1 MHQVKVDNNK
11 HAQPTEFP
19 QHRVEKP
26 QSKFHLWGKSEPHL
40 LGASPQQCAGVIW
53 ASNVSVSM
61 SGKSGAESKV
71 SEVRAE
77 ITCWEQT
84 DLFGCW
90 GKSSASLKRLVN
102 NSLSRKPLTFFGIA
116 KCLNFISI
124 YLEMLQQGSDPHPGL
139 LQCSPPFPPCD
150 LLSWCTSVRWPRSC
164 VLDGPTISSKTGM
177 LSLIITTRRVLPTR
191 LFLVLWFMH
200 TGSGGISR
208 VFDLLSG

>member
-1 MHQVKVDNNK
+1 MHQVKVHNNK

-61 SGKSGAESKV
+61 TGKSGAESKV

-77 ITCWEQT
+77 ITCWDHT

-124 YLEMLQQGSDPHPGL
+124 YLEMLQQGSDPHTGL
-139 LQCSPPFPPCD
+139 LQCSPPLPPVWSSFMVHISEVTPQ
-150 LLSWCTSVRWPRSC
+150 LRPWWPDHQFKDRHA
-164 VLDGPTISSKTGM
+164 VIDNNHEARPA
-177 LSLIITTRRVLPTR
+177 
-191 LFLVLWFMH
+191 H
-200 TGSGGISR
+200 
-208 VFDLLSG
+208 